1 MSQKHSLPIHD
12 RIRAAANVLPPD
24 VFRQHIETLRAQ
36 ALRETDPATQGQ
48 ILGLVAFC
56 EDQLRET
63 AKRKVNAN
71 FGKQQPDAKRPEIDL
86 SPLVPIS
93 VALLKVGGTVAGLWL
108 IGCAVVEGAKA
119 VAAFIVANAT
129 WFGLGIAA
137 LLALIVASSGRRKPE
152 PEQYAAPSSSGP
164 ATFNFNIHVGNDGKL
179 MQQ

>member
-1 MSQKHSLPIHD
+1 MSHSLPIHD

-24 VFRQHIETLRAQ
+24 VFAQQIETLRAQ

-48 ILGLVAFC
+48 ILGLVAFA

-63 AKRKVNAN
+63 QQRKCGAH
-71 FGKQQPDAKRPEIDL
+71 FGQYQTGAKRPEIDL
-86 SPLVPIS
+86 SPLVPVS
-93 VALLKVGGTVAGLWL
+93 LALLKVGGTIAGLWL

-129 WFGLGIAA
+129 LFGLGIAA
-137 LLALIVASSGRRKPE
+137 LLAVIVAGSTRRE
-152 PEQYAAPSSSGP
+152 SESVQSTSSGP
-164 ATFNFNIHVGNDGKL
+164 KGTATFNFNINVGDDGKL

>member
-1 MSQKHSLPIHD
+1 MSQNHSLPIHD
-12 RIRAAANVLPPD
+12 RIRAAASVLPPD
-24 VFRQHIETLRAQ
+24 VFAQQIETLRAQ

-48 ILGLVAFC
+48 ILGLVSFA

-63 AKRKVNAN
+63 RQRKGGAP
-71 FGKQQPDAKRPEIDL
+71 FGQYQTGAKRPEIDL

-129 WFGLGIAA
+129 WFGLGIAVI
-137 LLALIVASSGRRKPE
+137 LALIVAGSTRRESESVQSTSAGSK
-152 PEQYAAPSSSGP
+152 GP
-164 ATFNFNIHVGNDGKL
+164 ATFNFNIHVGNDGNL

>member
-1 MSQKHSLPIHD
+1 MSHSLPIHD

-24 VFRQHIETLRAQ
+24 VFAQQIETLRAQ

-48 ILGLVAFC
+48 ILGLVAFA

-63 AKRKVNAN
+63 AKRKSGTH
-71 FGKQQPDAKRPEIDL
+71 FGQNHATPKPAEIDL
-86 SPLVPIS
+86 SALVPVS
-93 VALLKVGGTVAGLWL
+93 VALLKVGGAVAGLWL

-129 WFGLGIAA
+129 WFGLAG
-137 LLALIVASSGRRKPE
+137 LGVLALVVSASARTKGDTDTSAPTGSSG
-152 PEQYAAPSSSGP
+152 Q

>member
-1 MSQKHSLPIHD
+1 MSHSLPIHD
-12 RIRAAANVLPPD
+12 SIRAAANVLPPD
-24 VFRQHIETLRAQ
+24 VFAQQIERLRAQ

-48 ILGLVAFC
+48 ILGLVAFA

-63 AKRKVNAN
+63 QQRKGSAHFAKYQPGAKRS
-71 FGKQQPDAKRPEIDL
+71 EIDL

-129 WFGLGIAA
+129 WFGLGIAVI
-137 LLALIVASSGRRKPE
+137 LALIVAGSTRRESESVQSASAGSK
-152 PEQYAAPSSSGP
+152 GP

-179 MQQ
+179 SQQ